1 MSSYKLYCKKV
12 MGSLDDMYLYLYHLP
27 TGQKQPI
34 LHSLKI
40 KIPNKYLI
48 YNSGSKNSFKR
59 ISKEITKEVLLKNG
73 FDSVSKL
80 NSYLQEKLE
89 DFIKVDGIK
98 EYVDKNNKTLN
109 EWFDILIGGM
119 YNQGTILRYR
129 NVKNL
134 LELFQEQRR
143 NGNKIIYLKDIDKN
157 FILHFQKWLMT
168 EPNENENR
176 QMNTLNSTTYK
187 LKCLKSVINKCN
199 TSKFFSF
206 VENPFNFIEFKE
218 LKKPYDVLTLEEL
231 QKIMTTELVEVYRR
245 KVPTKDGVDLW
256 GKEIKGGVDLRNEKN
271 KRYKSKHS
279 LDDIRNYF
287 LFQVFSQG
295 IRVSDLITLRWEHF
309 KEIEND
315 DLRIIKVMVK
325 TREIIRIIVNYNMT
339 SIIGKYLERYS
350 FYFTDEL
357 EKLERENRNI
367 ERQQKHIL
375 DDINHFVPKDRL
387 WWDYIPTEFKEILQS
402 NQGETKV
409 SNTLRKG
416 FYINKSILNIVS
428 EKLGNIDEYDF
439 QNQGNLNKIHDRILK
454 YRQQK
459 EETNNQDIKDDC
471 DIELRRIELFIKK
484 FFLKL
489 LVDEYNYFSDS
500 ILKTR
505 EKRLNEFSENK
516 HKIICNMIK
525 IVSNNKETKNEFVFP
540 LLQNKD
546 FTNVFSDD
554 FSRINED
561 QYRKFQSVRTYYNGL
576 LKIVG
581 SQCNITKRLSSHTS
595 RHTFTSLMIHLI
607 ENVSPYDLM
616 NSLGHKNLSTT
627 QLYMRRFNDKN
638 VDRLNQLFPK
648 SVGYIR

>member
-1 MSSYKLYCKKV
+1 
-12 MGSLDDMYLYLYHLP
+12 
-27 TGQKQPI
+27 
-34 LHSLKI
+34 
-40 KIPNKYLI
+40 
-48 YNSGSKNSFKR
+48 
-59 ISKEITKEVLLKNG
+59 
-73 FDSVSKL
+73 
-80 NSYLQEKLE
+80 
-89 DFIKVDGIK
+89 
-98 EYVDKNNKTLN
+98 
-109 EWFDILIGGM
+109 
-119 YNQGTILRYR
+119 
-129 NVKNL
+129 
-134 LELFQEQRR
+134 
-143 NGNKIIYLKDIDKN
+143 
-157 FILHFQKWLMT
+157 
-168 EPNENENR
+168 
-176 QMNTLNSTTYK
+176 MNTLNSTTYK

-357 EKLERENRNI
+357 EKLDRENRNI

-454 YRQQK
+454 YRQHK

-489 LVDEYNYFSDS
+489 LVDDYNYFSDS

-525 IVSNNKETKNEFVFP
+525 IVSNNKETKKEFVFP